1 MVAQLPT
8 SAAPSPL
15 EEVPAEAPQ
24 VAQDGPDGG
33 PVVVDAEVRDD
44 DGVDVDRI
52 ELVKSGLVRVHV
64 DGKRYRLRRPFFG
77 ELKTLRLALADVSD
91 DLNDRRMETQLAA
104 KRMMAENERIN
115 SDDTLDEAERL
126 RLLQAIRREDRQLGR
141 QLTDDADDARMAWW
155 AQAFDLVGLDGQPE
169 QWPGWFLDAR
179 LPDHVLTHWR
189 SAPLGRG

>member
-8 SAAPSPL
+8 QAAPPPVDV
-15 EEVPAEAPQ
+15 VPQEAPQ
-24 VAQDGPDGG
+24 VAEDGLDGAL
-33 PVVVDAEVRDD
+33 VVVDAEPADD
-44 DGVDVDRI
+44 DGVAIDRI
-52 ELVKSGLVRVHV
+52 ELVKSGLVRIHI

-115 SDDTLDEAERL
+115 SDDSLDDEARL
-126 RLLQAIRREDRQLGR
+126 KALQAIRREDRELGR
-141 QLTDDADDARMAWW
+141 GLTNDADDARIAWW
-155 AQAFDLVGLDGQPE
+155 SQAFEVVGLDGMPE
-169 QWPGWFLDAR
+169 QWPGWIVDAR
-179 LPDHVLTHWR
+179 LPDHVLQHWR